1 MAPPLDLDADDATGA
16 AVDEAD
22 HDVAESAPA
31 PSLLVRVR
39 VLTLA
44 ALGPLITGYA
54 AVAAL
59 LALVTAIAA
68 RAHFSTEGVLAA
80 ALPAWLGAHQV
91 PVSIANLEF
100 GVLPL
105 LPTIGMIVIAARAA
119 AGAAERL
126 GLDRPGQAGQ
136 VIAAIAGAHAV
147 CGLVI
152 ALVCADGQVTADPLA
167 ALYYPA
173 LVAALAATLGVARRC
188 GLIDAVLGKADHV
201 AGAGLR
207 AGLQAVAL
215 LLFAGAAVLSVS
227 LLISVP
233 TVKELFALNAPG
245 PGSAVGML
253 MLSGGYLPNAVV
265 AATSFMAGPGFS
277 LGAVALSP
285 VEFTGGPVPGLPLL
299 AALPEEQAPWWPVLF
314 VLPIMVGVVVG
325 RRLRNVDD
333 EPVARLRAVA
343 VAAGVVAVVFVILGG
358 SAGGRLGV
366 GAFDPVSMR
375 AAALSVALVC
385 WIVLPAAITT
395 WFGGPRPARERMP
408 GLIDDDHD
416 EIDDADGE
424 IAVADSE
431 IAVADDEI
439 DDVDDEN
446 DDLDVENRDLDVE
459 NRDLD
464 GEGEAAGKPDVPGQR
479 AVVEKSAPADL
490 PGQRASAVADDE
502 SGEAAQPAK
511 DEVTGSGQ

>member
-1 MAPPLDLDADDATGA
+1 MAQSTCDSEGMAPPLDIDADDAA
-16 AVDEAD
+16 ATAEDEAE
-22 HDVAESAPA
+22 HDVDESAPSV
-31 PSLLVRVR
+31 SLLVRVR

-68 RAHFSTEGVLAA
+68 RAHFSTKGVLAA
-80 ALPAWLGAHQV
+80 GLPAWLGAHQV

-105 LPTIGMIVIAARAA
+105 LPTIGMMAIAARAA

-126 GLDRPGQAGQ
+126 ELHRPGQAGQ
-136 VIAAIAGAHAV
+136 VIATIAGAHAV

-152 ALVCADGQVTADPLA
+152 ALGCADGQVTADPLA

-173 LVAALAATLGVARRC
+173 LVATLAATLGVARRC
-188 GLIDAVLGKADHV
+188 GIVDAMFAKADHI
-201 AGAGLR
+201 AAAGLR

-227 LLISVP
+227 LLVSVP

-299 AALPEEQAPWWPVLF
+299 AALPEKEAVWWPALF
-314 VLPIMVGVVVG
+314 VLPIIVGVVVG
-325 RRLRNVDD
+325 RRLRTIDD

-343 VAAGVVAVVFVILGG
+343 VATGVVALVFVVLGG

-385 WIVLPAAITT
+385 WIAVPAAITT
-395 WFGGPRPARERMP
+395 WFGGHRPTRERMP
-408 GLIDDDHD
+408 GLIDHDDH
-416 EIDDADGE
+416 EIDDPDTE
-424 IAVADSE
+424 IADADTE
-431 IAVADDEI
+431 IEDADTEIEDADDEI
-439 DDVDDEN
+439 DD
-446 DDLDVENRDLDVE
+446 LGVENRDLERDKPAVPGPRAVE
-459 NRDLD
+459 
-464 GEGEAAGKPDVPGQR
+464 GEGDKADVPGPR
-479 AVVEKSAPADL
+479 ET
-490 PGQRASAVADDE
+490 
-502 SGEAAQPAK
+502 AQPVK